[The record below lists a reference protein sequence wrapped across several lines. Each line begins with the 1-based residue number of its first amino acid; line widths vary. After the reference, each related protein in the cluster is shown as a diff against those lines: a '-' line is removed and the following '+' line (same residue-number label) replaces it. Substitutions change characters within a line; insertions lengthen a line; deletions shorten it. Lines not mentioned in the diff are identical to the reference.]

1 MFRYVSR
8 YTLTSLISPVSI
20 LMLAIIILSLRLPLY
35 SWLSFVASTP
45 NSAMFIYPFIASSCC
60 TSSGIRSSSVSNTV
74 TLGPSLFVWVI
85 TRYNTATM
93 IRITAISTPK
103 MITFLLFLAAR
114 CLADT
119 LLCPLL
125 LPAGLDPAGRCPAG
139 RCPAGRCPFP
149 EGLLPLP
156 AGL

>member
-85 TRYNTATM
+85 TRYSTATM

-119 LLCPLL
+119 LFCPLPDVVLCP
-125 LPAGLDPAGRCPAG
+125 LPAGLCPTG
-139 RCPAGRCPFP
+139 LCPFP